1 MKVVIVVKPAEYSKQ
16 MNRSQS
22 IEFAAEMLKKLITA
36 VPIVLSVEVTA
47 SGKENKRY
55 GFDLKICFNTKDC
68 ISIAVEVNNNGE
80 IKYVRKAIE
89 TLKGSLKKGE
99 YGVVAAPFISK
110 DAVLLCEQN
119 GISFFD
125 FSGNCL
131 LAFSNIYIRTEG
143 KRNKFTEKKE
153 NKNLLVRS
161 SVKSGTVLREMLN
174 EPEKQ
179 WQVQELAK
187 ATKTSIG
194 MVSNIKKFLLA
205 KEWCVEENGRFALR
219 NIAGLLKVWSEEYQ
233 KSKEMAYE
241 FYSID
246 SVAQIEKQ
254 MFELYNKSGVVC
266 CLASF
271 SAAVRYKPTVTY
283 NKAYAYVAQ
292 RDFDEAVS
300 FMNLKP
306 VETGGNVELII
317 PYDECVLIH
326 SKKKKDAFI
335 TSPTQT
341 VLDLFSKKARGEEA
355 ALEIIEKEFG
365 TYA

>member
-1 MKVVIVVKPAEYSKQ
+1 MKFIEYSKQ
-16 MNRSQS
+16 MNHAQT
-22 IEFAAEMLKKLITA
+22 IAFAAEMLKKLIKA
-36 VPIVLSVEVTA
+36 VSVVSSVEVAA
-47 SGKENKRY
+47 SGMENQKCDFSLQVSIKSQ
-55 GFDLKICFNTKDC
+55 GFIN
-68 ISIAVEVNNNGE
+68 IAVAVNNNGE
-80 IKYVRKAIE
+80 IKHVRKAIE
-89 TLKGSLKKGE
+89 TLKGSLKKSE

-110 DAVLLCEQN
+110 EAVLLCEQN

-131 LAFSNIYIRTEG
+131 LTFSNIYIRTEG
-143 KRNKFTEKKE
+143 KPNKYTVKKDY
-153 NKNLLVRS
+153 KNLLLKS

-174 EPEKQ
+174 EPEKK
-179 WQVQELAK
+179 WQVQELAQ

-194 MVSNIKKFLLA
+194 MVSNIKKFLLT
-205 KEWCVEENGRFALR
+205 KEWCVEENGRFTLQ
-219 NIAGLLKVWSEEYQ
+219 NIAELLKEWSGEYQ

-241 FYSID
+241 FYAID
-246 SVAQIEKQ
+246 SIAQIEKQ

-292 RDFDEAVS
+292 RDFDEVVS
-300 FMNLKP
+300 LLNLQP
-306 VETGGNVELII
+306 VETGGNVKLII

-326 SKKKKDAFI
+326 SKKMKDAFI

-341 VLDLFSKKARGEEA
+341 VLDLFSNKARGEEA